1 MRRIIRNKKG
11 ITPVLSSVL
20 LMAIAVTAMAIALT
34 ATYIITSNLRETMG
48 ERFVIEDVWFK
59 ADDEIA
65 IYLRNTG
72 KIPLKI
78 AAVYINHT
86 ASSFT
91 PLWLDDNKW
100 INLTH
105 SWSPD
110 GVYHIGIATT
120 RGKQV
125 RDYYSSP
132 A

>member
-1 MRRIIRNKKG
+1 M
-11 ITPVLSSVL
+11 SSVL

-91 PLWLDDNKW
+91 PLWLDDNNW
-100 INLTH
+100 INVTH
-105 SWSPD
+105 SWVPD
-110 GVYHIGIATT
+110 CVYHISIATT

-125 RDYYSSP
+125 MDYYSSP